1 MNRILKW
8 TVLSFLILV
17 VTLFSTLLMASGVFQ
32 TKQYHEPWSPKYYQ
46 NFSDVRKQLIAHGLL
61 AANGHNMQAWK
72 FVLSEEHEREMDL
85 YVDTSRLSGAVD
97 PDYRQLFI
105 SQGTLLEYMVI
116 AGRVLGVQVQI
127 EYFPHGELEE
137 TTIESEFASK
147 AIARITLNDT
157 LPTEEILYP
166 YIFQPDTNRG
176 GYDATRL
183 NQTIIDALLSVHE
196 GDEITME
203 FIQDEERCTM
213 IRQYA
218 MDAAVIETNQEL
230 LMSETDAIFR
240 ANESQKNQYRYGF
253 SFEGQ
258 GKQGIGMHLLQGLI
272 TLFPGMAKGDSS
284 KQAFLDST
292 VQSLAHT
299 SSFLLIHTKE
309 TSRVNQIEAGRLYS
323 KLILQGHHLGLAM
336 QPLSQA
342 IQVYDAM
349 LPTYQA
355 IHEVLEIDGTIY
367 LLVRVGKPTQIAF
380 PSMRMSVEQLIQ
392 EVQQ

>member
-85 YVDTSRLSGAVD
+85 YVDATRLSGAVD

-127 EYFPHGELEE
+127 EYFPHGAFDEA
-137 TTIESEFASK
+137 TIESEFIAK
-147 AIARITLNDT
+147 AIARITLNEAQ
-157 LPTEEILYP
+157 PTEEIWYP

-176 GYDATRL
+176 GYDTTPL
-183 NQTIIDALLSVHE
+183 NQATIETLLSVHE
-196 GDEITME
+196 VDDIEME
-203 FIQDEERCTM
+203 FIQDEERCAM

-272 TLFPGMAKGDSS
+272 TLFPNMAKGDSS

-292 VQSLAHT
+292 AHSLTHT
-299 SSFLLIHTKE
+299 ASYLLIHTQN
-309 TSRVNQIEAGRLYS
+309 TSRMNQIEVGRLYS

-349 LPTYQA
+349 FSTYQS
-355 IHEVLEIDGTIY
+355 IHEVLEINGIIY
-367 LLVRVGKPTQIAF
+367 LLIWVGKPNQIAI

-392 EVQQ
+392 EAKQ